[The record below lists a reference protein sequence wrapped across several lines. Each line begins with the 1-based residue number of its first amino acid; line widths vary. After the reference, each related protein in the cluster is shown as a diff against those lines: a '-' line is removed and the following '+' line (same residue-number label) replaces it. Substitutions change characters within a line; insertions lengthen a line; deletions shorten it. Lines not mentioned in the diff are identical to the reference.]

1 MLQEPFANGRSP
13 IHRTNPTLRI
23 VLASLYSSTVAL
35 MDHIPALA
43 LALSFSI
50 LLGILARLAI
60 KPLTARVAVACG
72 VLAFVWLVV
81 PITYADD
88 PLAHIGPIAISQSG
102 VLLCLQI
109 SLKALAILLA
119 FMALVAT
126 MPTAALGHCLQQLAL
141 PAKLV
146 QLLLLAYRYIFVIEK
161 EYQRL
166 FRAAKMRNF
175 KPGTN
180 MHTYRTYAYLVGMLF
195 VRASERADR
204 VHQAMKCRGFKGRFF
219 TLAHY
224 PPTVWNTMIGAGTIM
239 VTLLLVCWEWVGW
252 KWLA

>member
-1 MLQEPFANGRSP
+1 MLQEPFAQGRSP
-13 IHRTNPTLRI
+13 IHRSNPTLRI
-23 VLASLYSSTVAL
+23 VLASLYTSTVAL
-35 MDHIPALA
+35 MHHLPALSAA
-43 LALSFSI
+43 LCFSI
-50 LLGILARLAI
+50 LLCVLARLAI
-60 KPLTARVAVACG
+60 KPLAARVAVACG

-81 PITYADD
+81 PVTYASD
-88 PLAHIGPIAISQSG
+88 PLAHIGPVAISRSG

-109 SLKALAILLA
+109 TLKALAILLS

-126 MPTAALGHCLQQLAL
+126 MPTSALGHCLQRLAL

-146 QLLLLAYRYIFVIEK
+146 QLLLLAYRYIFVIEN
-161 EYQRL
+161 EYHRL
-166 FRAAKMRNF
+166 FRATKIRNF

-204 VHQAMKCRGFKGRFF
+204 VHQAMKCRGFKGRFY

-224 PPTVWNTMIGAGTIM
+224 PSTAWNAIIGMGTAL
-239 VTLLLVCWEWVGW
+239 VNLLLISWEW
-252 KWLA
+252 LA